1 MLVNM
6 GAFSKGSALPRQR
19 GSCGIGPAVA
29 RLPHL
34 PHSSRMTEE
43 QDVAE
48 LSFEQA
54 LKELEQIVGRLE
66 TGEEE
71 LDKAIQLYERGD
83 KLRQLCAQ
91 RLDAAQERIE
101 AIRLG
106 ADGRPTGTA
115 PFAAS

>member
-1 MLVNM
+1 
-6 GAFSKGSALPRQR
+6 
-19 GSCGIGPAVA
+19 
-29 RLPHL
+29 
-34 PHSSRMTEE
+34 MTEE

-48 LSFEQA
+48 LTFEQA

-66 TGEEE
+66 TGDEE

-83 KLRQLCAQ
+83 KLRQHCAQ

-106 ADGRPTGTA
+106 ADGRPTGTT
-115 PFAAS
+115 PFSAG